1 MPSTKFYIG
10 QRKEPANCLKFVDR
24 RNTINLISAL
34 PELKRLASDEKWG
47 IALSSP
53 NRFPEKIRILDTTLR
68 DGEQTPGVSL
78 TSENKLR
85 IAQRLDDLG
94 VDVIEAGFA
103 AVSEGEM
110 EAVKIIAQAGLKAE
124 ICSASRGTR
133 GDVDAVAKSGAES
146 IHLIIPVSDLHIE
159 AKLKK
164 TRAQVLQIAKD
175 MVKHAKDCGLIVE
188 LSAEDATRADR
199 EYLKKVFAVGIDAGA
214 DRVVAC
220 DTVGVLTPE
229 RSYELF
235 SDLRKSLSIPVVS
248 VHCHNDFGM
257 AVANT
262 VEALRA
268 GANQFHATI
277 NGLGER
283 AGNASLEEIVVT
295 LRNLYNLKLDI
306 KMQQLYSISQL
317 VSRLTGVYVQPNK
330 AIVGENAF
338 THESGIHTQGML
350 AHPSTYEAIEP
361 ELVGGTRRLASG
373 KHSGSAGVKATLATM
388 GLAPTEEQTKEIF
401 QRVKAAGDKGK
412 SVTDADLLAIA
423 ENTLGVS
430 KEKPIQLKEITVVSG
445 NTVTSTASV
454 RLKMN
459 NVEVGGAAIGV
470 GPVDAAINAVKKAIQ
485 EVQPIY
491 LELYNVKA
499 ITGGTDAMVE
509 VTVRMR
515 KGNHTAT
522 AMGVRED
529 IVMASMD
536 AVIGSMNVLMTYN
549 DNNGNNSAKYCQGES
564 HD

>member
-1 MPSTKFYIG
+1 M
-10 QRKEPANCLKFVDR
+10 
-24 RNTINLISAL
+24 
-34 PELKRLASDEKWG
+34 
-47 IALSSP
+47 
-53 NRFPEKIRILDTTLR
+53 R

-78 TSENKLR
+78 TPESKLR
-85 IAQRLDDLG
+85 IAKRLDDFG

-103 AVSEGEM
+103 AVSEGEY
-110 EAVKIIAQAGLKAE
+110 EAVKLIAEAGFRAE
-124 ICSASRGTR
+124 ICSASRGTK
-133 GDVDAVAKSGAES
+133 GDVDAVAKSGADS

-164 TRAQVLQIAKD
+164 TKEQVLQIARD
-175 MVKHAKDCGLIVE
+175 MVKYAKNCGLIVE

-199 EYLKKVFAVGIDAGA
+199 MYLKKVFTTGIEAGA

-229 RSYELF
+229 QSYDLF
-235 SDLRKSLSIPVVS
+235 ADLRNCLSIPVLS

-262 VEALRA
+262 IEALRA
-268 GANQFHATI
+268 GANQFHGTV

-283 AGNASLEEIVVT
+283 AGNASLEETVVT
-295 LRNLYNLKLDI
+295 LRNLYNLRLDV

-317 VSRLTGVYVQPNK
+317 VSRLTGIYVQPNK

-338 THESGIHTQGML
+338 THESGIHTQGMI

-361 ELVGGTRRLASG
+361 ELVGGTRRLTSG
-373 KHSGSAGVKATLATM
+373 KHSGSAGIKATLTTM
-388 GLAPTEEQTKEIF
+388 GLEPKEEQLREIF
-401 QRVKAAGDKGK
+401 QRVKTAGDKGK
-412 SVTDADLLAIA
+412 TITDADLLAIA
-423 ENTLGVS
+423 ESVLGLS
-430 KEKPIQLKEITVVSG
+430 KEKPIQLNEITVVSG
-445 NTVTSTASV
+445 NTVTATASV
-454 RLKMN
+454 RLRLNGK
-459 NVEVGGAAIGV
+459 EVNGAAIGV

-485 EVQPIY
+485 EVEPIH
-491 LELYNVKA
+491 LEQYNVKA

-515 KGNHTAT
+515 KGNRTAT

-536 AVIGSMNVLMTYN
+536 AVLGSMNVLTAY
-549 DNNGNNSAKYCQGES
+549 NGNGTNSMTNGRAQ
-564 HD
+564 

>member
-1 MPSTKFYIG
+1 M
-10 QRKEPANCLKFVDR
+10 
-24 RNTINLISAL
+24 
-34 PELKRLASDEKWG
+34 SDSKWG
-47 IALSSP
+47 IALSNP
-53 NRFPEKIRILDTTLR
+53 NRFPKKVRILDTTLR

-78 TSENKLR
+78 IPENKLR

-110 EAVKIIAQAGLKAE
+110 EAVKLIAKQGLKAE
-124 ICSASRGTR
+124 ICSAARGTR
-133 GDVDAVAKSGAES
+133 GDIDAVAKSGADS

-164 TRAQVLQIAKD
+164 TREQVLQITRD

-188 LSAEDATRADR
+188 LSAEDATRADVT
-199 EYLKKVFAVGIDAGA
+199 YLKKMFATGIEAGA

-235 SDLRKSLSIPVVS
+235 ADLCSSLEVPVIS

-262 VEALRA
+262 VAALRA

-283 AGNASLEEIVVT
+283 AGNASLEEIVVS
-295 LRNLYNLKLDI
+295 LRSLYKLKLDV
-306 KMQQLYSISQL
+306 KMEQLYSISQL
-317 VSRLTGVYVQPNK
+317 VSRLTGIYVQPNK

-361 ELVGGTRRLASG
+361 ELVGGTRRLTSG
-373 KHSGSAGVKATLATM
+373 KHSGSAGIKATLATM
-388 GLAPTEEQTKEIF
+388 GLTPSDEQLKEIF
-401 QRVKAAGDKGK
+401 QRVKTVGDKGK
-412 SVTDADLLAIA
+412 TVTDADLLAIA
-423 ENTLGVS
+423 ESVLGLS
-430 KEKPIQLKEITVVSG
+430 KVKPIQLLEITVVSG
-445 NTVTSTASV
+445 NTVTATASV
-454 RLKMN
+454 RLKLN
-459 NVEVGGAAIGV
+459 GQEVCGAAMGV

-485 EVQPIY
+485 EVEPIQ
-491 LELYNVKA
+491 LEQYNVKA

-509 VTVRMR
+509 VMVRMR
-515 KGNHTAT
+515 KGGKTAT

-536 AVIGSMNVLMTYN
+536 AVLGSMNVLTTYN
-549 DNNGNNSAKYCQGES
+549 GGNGNSASVIKPKKAK
-564 HD
+564 

>member
-1 MPSTKFYIG
+1 
-10 QRKEPANCLKFVDR
+10 
-24 RNTINLISAL
+24 
-34 PELKRLASDEKWG
+34 
-47 IALSSP
+47 
-53 NRFPEKIRILDTTLR
+53 LDTTLR

-78 TSENKLR
+78 TPENKLR
-85 IAQRLDDLG
+85 IAHRLDDLG

-103 AVSEGEM
+103 AVSSGEL
-110 EAVKIIAQAGLKAE
+110 EAVKLIAESGLKAE

-133 GDVDAVAKSGAES
+133 DDIDAVAKSGADS

-159 AKLKK
+159 VKLKK
-164 TRAQVLQIAKD
+164 TRVQVLQIAKD
-175 MVKHAKDCGLIVE
+175 MVKYAKNCGLIVE

-199 EYLKKVFAVGIDAGA
+199 NYLKQVFTAGIEAGA

-229 RSYELF
+229 RSYEF
-235 SDLRKSLSIPVVS
+235 YGDLRNSLTVPVVS
-248 VHCHNDFGM
+248 AHCHNDFGM

-268 GANQFHATI
+268 GANELHATV

-283 AGNASLEEIVVT
+283 AGNASLEETIVT
-295 LRNLYNLKLDI
+295 LHNLYNLKLDVQ
-306 KMQQLYSISQL
+306 MQQLYSISQL

-373 KHSGSAGVKATLATM
+373 KHSGSAGIKATLASM
-388 GLAPTEEQTKEIF
+388 GLTTTEVQFKEIF
-401 QRVKAAGDKGK
+401 QRVKTIGDKGK
-412 SVTDADLLAIA
+412 TVTDADLLAIA
-423 ENTLGVS
+423 ENVLGLS
-430 KEKPIQLKEITVVSG
+430 KEKPIQLQEITVVSG

-454 RLKMN
+454 RLKLN
-459 NVEVGGAAIGV
+459 GREVNGAAIGV

-485 EVQPIY
+485 EVEPIN
-491 LELYNVKA
+491 LEQYNVKA
-499 ITGGTDAMVE
+499 ISGGTDAVVE
-509 VTVRMR
+509 VSVRMR
-515 KGNHTAT
+515 KGNKTAT
-522 AMGVRED
+522 ATGVRED

-536 AVIGSMNVLMTYN
+536 AVLSGMNVLTAY
-549 DNNGNNSAKYCQGES
+549 NGNNKNNSLQKTEKK
-564 HD
+564 